1 MKSSVG
7 ILLLVFSSTI
17 SVAQERQ
24 PIIDMHM
31 HARVKVQR
39 GLDGK
44 ILGRPCDPQPCAE
57 QAAVFTTDDGP
68 LRGTLAAMD
77 RHHIVLGFLSDDVE
91 NVYKWVEAAPSRF
104 YPAVSWVSNFPD
116 IEGLRDAYRAS
127 RLKGMGE
134 IGTQYAGIAP
144 NDLRLEPYFALAEE
158 LDVPVLIHT
167 LGFGAHLRG
176 FRSSLGHPLGL
187 EDVVVRH
194 PKLRIYFENAG
205 YPFVDETIAL
215 MTQYPQ
221 VYADVS
227 TITWIIPRPAF
238 HRYLQRLVEAGLGKR
253 LMFGSDQMEWPE
265 TIGLAIEAIDSA
277 TFLTAEQKRDIFYNN
292 AARFLLIDEKNRVP
306 R

>member
-1 MKSSVG
+1 MRLVAVP
-7 ILLLVFSSTI
+7 LLFLVQLPI
-17 SVAQERQ
+17 AAAQEPQ

-39 GLDGK
+39 GPDCK
-44 ILGRPCDPQPCAE
+44 VLGRPCDPQPCAE
-57 QAAVFTTDDGP
+57 QAAVFATDDGP
-68 LRGTLAAMD
+68 LRGTLAAME
-77 RHHIVLGFLSDDVE
+77 RHHIVLGFLSDDLE
-91 NVYKWVEAAPSRF
+91 NVYKWVEAAPNRF
-104 YPAVSWVSNFPD
+104 YPAAAWSSDFPE
-116 IEGLRDAYRAS
+116 IGQLREAFRS
-127 RLKGMGE
+127 GRLKGMGE

-144 NDLRLEPYFALAEE
+144 NDSRLEPYYALAEE
-158 LDVPVLIHT
+158 LDLPVLIHT
-167 LGFGAHLRG
+167 LGFGAHVRG

-205 YPFVDETIAL
+205 YPFLDEAIAL

-238 HRYLQRLVEAGLGKR
+238 HRYLRGLIEAGLGKR
-253 LMFGSDQMEWPE
+253 VMFGSDQMEWPE
-265 TIGLAIEAIDSA
+265 TIGLAIDAVESA
-277 TFLTAEQKRDIFYNN
+277 TFLTAEQQRDIFYNN
-292 AARFLLIDEKNRVP
+292 AARFLRIDEKNRVA